1 MSQPLTHLVNW
12 SHQLLSEVLSPGD
25 YAVDLTSGNGYDTL
39 MLAQRVGPS
48 GRVLAFDLQSRAIES
63 SADLLREK
71 GIAINLL
78 ERPIPFLPVGVTLAQ
93 ANHVDFHVWNTH
105 EPRAIIA
112 NLGYCPGGD
121 KEIVTQPETTLAAL
135 RTGCDLLASGGRI
148 AVVIYPG
155 HPGGRSEADA
165 VDQFF
170 IGLDES
176 QFEVLR
182 LQVVSRPQSPFL
194 LTAAKFN

>member
-12 SHQLLSEVLSPGD
+12 SHQLLCEVLSPGD

-48 GRVLAFDLQSRAIES
+48 GRVLAFDLQSKAIER
-63 SADLLREK
+63 SAALFRKE
-71 GIAINLL
+71 GIAVNLL
-78 ERPIPFLPVGVTLAQ
+78 EKPVLSLPVGVSLAQ
-93 ANHVDFHVWNTH
+93 ANHADFHVWNNQS
-105 EPRAIIA
+105 PRAIIA

-121 KEIVTQPETTLAAL
+121 KEIVTQPETTLVAL
-135 RTGCDLLASGGRI
+135 QTGCDLLAPGGRI
-148 AVVIYPG
+148 VVVIYPG

-165 VDQFF
+165 VNQFF
-170 IGLDES
+170 VGLNER

-182 LQVVSRPQSPFL
+182 LQVVGRPQSPFL